1 MDSNSSGEKPNPLK
15 PTGENSEKPESLA
28 ENQEMREPAAE
39 NLEQQESI
47 AKIPKKLKRS
57 KTDPLNMK
65 RPPLKEHSNPVVRG
79 FAKAGYTVW
88 IIVMAVGLFLAFV
101 VSLFLV

>member
-1 MDSNSSGEKPNPLK
+1 MEAKNSAENEDQINPSAENVEKP
-15 PTGENSEKPESLA
+15 
-28 ENQEMREPAAE
+28 
-39 NLEQQESI
+39 
-47 AKIPKKLKRS
+47 KRS

-65 RPPLKEHSNPVVRG
+65 RPPLKDHSNRMVRG
-79 FAKAGYTVW
+79 FAKTGYTVW

>member
-1 MDSNSSGEKPNPLK
+1 MEAKNSAENEDHIKPSAENPEKP
-15 PTGENSEKPESLA
+15 
-28 ENQEMREPAAE
+28 
-39 NLEQQESI
+39 
-47 AKIPKKLKRS
+47 KRS

-65 RPPLKEHSNPVVRG
+65 RPPLKDHSNPMIRG

-88 IIVMAVGLFLAFV
+88 IIVLAVGLFLAFV

>member
-1 MDSNSSGEKPNPLK
+1 METKDS
-15 PTGENSEKPESLA
+15 A
-28 ENQEMREPAAE
+28 ENRDNIEHSTEDLQKP
-39 NLEQQESI
+39 
-47 AKIPKKLKRS
+47 KRS

-65 RPPLKEHSNPVVRG
+65 RPPLKDHSNPMVRG
-79 FAKAGYTVW
+79 FAKTSYTVW

>member
-1 MDSNSSGEKPNPLK
+1 MDTKDSADNRDPIEPTANNPEKP
-15 PTGENSEKPESLA
+15 
-28 ENQEMREPAAE
+28 
-39 NLEQQESI
+39 
-47 AKIPKKLKRS
+47 KRS

-65 RPPLKEHSNPVVRG
+65 RPPLKDHSNPMVRG
-79 FAKAGYTVW
+79 FAKTSYTVW